1 MKNNG
6 LIILFI
12 AIFTVTTILLF
23 YFGSQKKYNWTTT
36 YKHDKDQP
44 YDFSILQQLLKEN
57 YEFERIDRNPAEK
70 LPIDDAKNNAYFFIG
85 GYPYHDQKTAEAIFN
100 FAKNG
105 GEVVLLT
112 ESQPDSLLYFI
123 SAYIN
128 NEISLDTDVR
138 SSLAINASFRSE
150 ADSKNYRF
158 SYKTSAKDSSEFY
171 WTYFPVEFNSAF
183 TRYGSFKEKDNANK
197 QYINFVGL
205 KVGNGHVYWHSNPLL
220 FTNLYLS
227 KNNVNGFEHL
237 NAFLGHFEAK
247 KWYWDH
253 ASVTATRSKT
263 PSVRDKADKPRTSMQ
278 YIFSQPAL
286 KFAWLI
292 LLAMAVLYALFGA
305 KRRQQHIPILESN
318 RNTSLEFI
326 NTIGLLYFQQ
336 QDHKVIFEKIM
347 QLFRAHLRR
356 RYGLTFKDEEL
367 QDDDKIRLTVKR
379 TDVSES
385 IIRNIFSDYLELK
398 SKLIKYNVEMSAE
411 TLNKFYQLV
420 DNFYKAEIA
429 RKHSA
434 KNAQTTV

>member
-1 MKNNG
+1 
-6 LIILFI
+6 
-12 AIFTVTTILLF
+12 
-23 YFGSQKKYNWTTT
+23 
-36 YKHDKDQP
+36 
-44 YDFSILQQLLKEN
+44 
-57 YEFERIDRNPAEK
+57 
-70 LPIDDAKNNAYFFIG
+70 
-85 GYPYHDQKTAEAIFN
+85 
-100 FAKNG
+100 
-105 GEVVLLT
+105 
-112 ESQPDSLLYFI
+112 
-123 SAYIN
+123 
-128 NEISLDTDVR
+128 
-138 SSLAINASFRSE
+138 
-150 ADSKNYRF
+150 
-158 SYKTSAKDSSEFY
+158 
-171 WTYFPVEFNSAF
+171 
-183 TRYGSFKEKDNANK
+183 
-197 QYINFVGL
+197 
-205 KVGNGHVYWHSNPLL
+205 
-220 FTNLYLS
+220 
-227 KNNVNGFEHL
+227 
-237 NAFLGHFEAK
+237 
-247 KWYWDH
+247 
-253 ASVTATRSKT
+253 
-263 PSVRDKADKPRTSMQ
+263 MQ

>member
-44 YDFSILQQLLKEN
+44 YDFSILQQLLKDN
-57 YEFERIDRNPAEK
+57 YEFERIDRNPAER

-128 NEISLDTDVR
+128 NEISLNTDIR

-171 WTYFPVEFNSAF
+171 WTYFPAEFNSAF

-197 QYINFVGL
+197 QYNNFVGL

-263 PSVRDKADKPRTSMQ
+263 PSVRDKAEKPRTSMQ

-347 QLFRAHLRR
+347 QLFRAHLRC

-367 QDDDKIRLTVKR
+367 QDDHKIRLTVKR

-398 SKLIKYNVEMSAE
+398 SKLIKNDVEMSAE
-411 TLNKFYQLV
+411 ILNKFYQLV